1 VKALAGWLIFS
12 AFSAYAIQSVAQ
24 DSGLPPVTR
33 TIYLKNAT
41 VIPAPGQKLLNTSI
55 LIDDG
60 RIQTVG
66 GRTPIPSHA
75 RSIACD
81 SLYIYAGF
89 IEGLSYTGTEAPK
102 QEDNRR
108 GTGASDSQ
116 DRIEVG
122 NPPNDRAGI
131 TPEKPVRES
140 LKEGE
145 KSIGEMRKLGFTM
158 AHVVPRGR
166 MLPGEG
172 AILLMR
178 DGSIDEM
185 LLREHVSVFAQFT
198 GAPQMYP
205 ATVIGVMAKWR
216 QLYRQAQLA
225 KTHQQA
231 FQKGA
236 AIERPTFD
244 RATMALIPV
253 TEGIL
258 PVFFR
263 TSSSLDIS
271 RALALQQDLG
281 FKLVLA
287 ETRRADKMTEAIT
300 AGKFPVLVSLELPED
315 KSDDKSKGRSD
326 ADSAKADTT
335 VVDTTDVTDPVT
347 EALEKRRQQSLE
359 ENYRQASV
367 LADAKIAFGFSTLGV
382 KAKDIFPNLRK
393 MIAHG
398 LSEDQALA
406 ALTVNSAKLLHLE
419 SLTGTIEPG
428 KLANLVIT
436 TGPVFDEKS
445 QIRYV
450 IVDGQLHE
458 YEIKP
463 AKSKKKGKDAAVKA
477 SGVWKYTVEIADN
490 SFTGKITITE
500 SDDAL
505 QGYYIDQSDGVSR
518 DLSDISLDGNRLKF
532 KSHFETDGQLIPL
545 DFSVVIDGDTFE
557 GEVVI
562 EGQGPAPIEGKRTP
576 E

>member
-1 VKALAGWLIFS
+1 
-12 AFSAYAIQSVAQ
+12 
-24 DSGLPPVTR
+24 
-33 TIYLKNAT
+33 
-41 VIPAPGQKLLNTSI
+41 
-55 LIDDG
+55 
-60 RIQTVG
+60 
-66 GRTPIPSHA
+66 
-75 RSIACD
+75 
-81 SLYIYAGF
+81 
-89 IEGLSYTGTEAPK
+89 
-102 QEDNRR
+102 
-108 GTGASDSQ
+108 
-116 DRIEVG
+116 
-122 NPPNDRAGI
+122 
-131 TPEKPVRES
+131 
-140 LKEGE
+140 
-145 KSIGEMRKLGFTM
+145 
-158 AHVVPRGR
+158 
-166 MLPGEG
+166 
-172 AILLMR
+172 
-178 DGSIDEM
+178 
-185 LLREHVSVFAQFT
+185 
-198 GAPQMYP
+198 
-205 ATVIGVMAKWR
+205 
-216 QLYRQAQLA
+216 
-225 KTHQQA
+225 
-231 FQKGA
+231 
-236 AIERPTFD
+236 
-244 RATMALIPV
+244 
-253 TEGIL
+253 
-258 PVFFR
+258 
-263 TSSSLDIS
+263 
-271 RALALQQDLG
+271 
-281 FKLVLA
+281 
-287 ETRRADKMTEAIT
+287 MTEAIT

-532 KSHFETDGQLIPL
+532 KSPRC
-545 DFSVVIDGDTFE
+545 
-557 GEVVI
+557 
-562 EGQGPAPIEGKRTP
+562 PRTAGTRARSSRRKAAACRAGTR
-576 E
+576 